1 MQGFLPLISFD
12 ETRGASY
19 GAIDV
24 VQIHIQ
30 KSKLLVF
37 VID

>member
-1 MQGFLPLISFD
+1 MQGSLPSISFD
-12 ETRGASY
+12 KTKGASY
-19 GAIDV
+19 GTVDV
-24 VQIHIQ
+24 VQIYIQ